1 MIKQYS
7 STLIGFF
14 TLILVISISCSF
26 PKPSETCFCKE
37 LMNVSQYSLP
47 EKPQNHSPIQLSSLS
62 FNSMMT
68 ASGTAMAS
76 VSPSPEFWESDMS

>member
-1 MIKQYS
+1 MIKQDS
-7 STLIGFF
+7 SVLIGFF

-37 LMNVSQYSLP
+37 LMNVNQYSLP
-47 EKPQNHSPIQLSSLS
+47 EKPQNYSPIQLSSFS
-62 FNSMMT
+62 FTSIVT

-76 VSPSPEFWESDMS
+76 ISPSAEFWESDVS